1 MKLAALLC
9 WLGMLA
15 LAWAQ
20 QGRSV
25 AVGLQAGGTLS
36 WMAYAMQQYDLP
48 RELGFQLKT
57 VPFANK
63 DAARLALRANEIQ
76 VVVDDFVEV
85 QALRARGFLVQ
96 AIHPYS
102 LNVGGVVVPSNASI
116 RTGADL
122 RGRTVGVTSLT
133 DKTFILLRAYL
144 RQKFGF
150 DPLRESRVI
159 ATGSPLMAELLERG
173 QLEAALPLWHHI
185 ARMEAT
191 GKYRELIT
199 NQAILKELGLPSDI
213 PQLFVIAR
221 EDADP
226 KALEL
231 FLKALRMAAE
241 RMKRD
246 DRIWSGILE
255 QRLYALPD
263 PSQLPNIRAR
273 WEKGLPQRW
282 DASTLVGMRLFVER
296 LLAVAGSEV
305 VGVERFDPRAF
316 SLQYSGLFAG
326 R

>member
-1 MKLAALLC
+1 M
-9 WLGMLA
+9 
-15 LAWAQ
+15 AWAQ

-25 AVGLQAGGTLS
+25 TVGLQAGGTLS
-36 WMAYAMQQYDLP
+36 WMTYAMQQYGLP

-57 VPFANK
+57 VSFASK

-85 QALRARGFLVQ
+85 QALRARGFPVQ

-102 LNVGGVVVPSNASI
+102 LNVGGVVVPSNTSI

-122 RGRTVGVTSLT
+122 RGRTIGVTSLT

-144 RQKFGF
+144 QRKFGF

-159 ATGSPLMAELLERG
+159 ATGSPLMAEMLERG
-173 QLEAALPLWHHI
+173 QLEAALPLWHHL

-191 GKYRELIT
+191 GRYRELIA
-199 NQAILKELGLPSDI
+199 NQAILKELGLPNDV

-221 EDADP
+221 EDADA
-226 KALEL
+226 KSLEL
-231 FLKALRMAAE
+231 FLKALRMSAE
-241 RMKRD
+241 RMKKD
-246 DRIWSGILE
+246 ERIWFGILE

-282 DASTLVGMRLFVER
+282 DASSLVGMRLFVER